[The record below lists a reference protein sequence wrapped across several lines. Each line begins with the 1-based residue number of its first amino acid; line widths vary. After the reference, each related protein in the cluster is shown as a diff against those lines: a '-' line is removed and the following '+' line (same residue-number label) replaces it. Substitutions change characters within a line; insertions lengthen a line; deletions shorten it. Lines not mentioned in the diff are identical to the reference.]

1 MKNLKNRLR
10 RKKRIRA
17 RISGTAERPRLSVY
31 RSNSHIYA
39 QLIDDVSGKTLVTT
53 STLAKSVDA
62 NGNKTEQAK
71 KVGEALAKV
80 CLEKGIENV
89 VFDRNGFLYHG
100 RVRALA
106 ESARE
111 AGLKF

>member
-39 QLIDDVSGKTLVTT
+39 QLIDDVSGQTLVTT